1 MPQFSRERPRVSVV
15 IPTWNGASLLVP
27 ALESLARQ
35 TFRDFET
42 IVVDNGSTDGTAG
55 ILVRNFPWVTR
66 VGFASNRGF
75 SVAVNEGIRASRGEL
90 VALLNNDIE
99 LDPEWLQTA
108 VSAMDRYPDAGSIAS
123 RIYDY
128 WNREQIYSAGD
139 LVQGIPVARGFGQ
152 PDGPEFDEPV
162 KVASPCAAA
171 ALYRMAMLREIGLL
185 NESYFA
191 YFEDVELG
199 LRGQI
204 AGYSCVY
211 IPGAVAY
218 HMGSVTAARISR
230 RTAFYRLRNLVQ
242 LSLTTLPPRYL
253 LRSLPRLVRAVS
265 ASIVG
270 EAGPVV
276 GLLAMAALVG
286 RAPRMAARRRE
297 IMRGRR
303 VTNAELERIL
313 EPPTPV
319 GVAIRRALRESSVAP
334 EKRLERE
341 AVR

>member
-1 MPQFSRERPRVSVV
+1 
-15 IPTWNGASLLVP
+15 
-27 ALESLARQ
+27 
-35 TFRDFET
+35 
-42 IVVDNGSTDGTAG
+42 
-55 ILVRNFPWVTR
+55 
-66 VGFASNRGF
+66 
-75 SVAVNEGIRASRGEL
+75 
-90 VALLNNDIE
+90 
-99 LDPEWLQTA
+99 
-108 VSAMDRYPDAGSIAS
+108 
-123 RIYDY
+123 
-128 WNREQIYSAGD
+128 
-139 LVQGIPVARGFGQ
+139 
-152 PDGPEFDEPV
+152 
-162 KVASPCAAA
+162 
-171 ALYRMAMLREIGLL
+171 MLREIGLL